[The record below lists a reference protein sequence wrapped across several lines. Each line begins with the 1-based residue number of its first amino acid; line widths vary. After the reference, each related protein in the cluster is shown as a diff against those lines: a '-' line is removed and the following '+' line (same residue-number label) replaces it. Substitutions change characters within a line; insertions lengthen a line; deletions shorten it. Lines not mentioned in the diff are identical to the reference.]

1 MSETLCGW
9 LYVRNR
15 LLMPDDDIIKRRARA
30 FARAGGRAAEE
41 DKTEDFI
48 IRRDVQRLFDVGIVC
63 CPGSQPAAGV
73 AKGGRGDDKVLADSS
88 AGEDLFDT
96 RHAARTVDAARY
108 HDE

>member
-41 DKTEDFI
+41 DEAEDFI
-48 IRRDVQRLFDVGIVC
+48 IRGDVQRLFGVGIVC
-63 CPGSQPAAGV
+63 CPRGQPAASV
-73 AKGGRGDDKVLADSS
+73 TKCGRGDDEVLADGS

-96 RHAARTVDAARY
+96 RHAARAVDAARY